1 MPSAS
6 HPPTPSPKYNGVVAL
21 QIWIHPQAEW
31 GDPDTPA
38 ALSEASHR
46 HVGGEPRPCNQTVVP
61 HMVPGSLTD
70 LGLAEVLLAAIWPPA
85 VHRLQDFVLQLKEAV
100 LFKHVGVAEPSV
112 IRFNL
117 TTGHNAGGRLA
128 CFPCHL
134 YSWTLSHWPLKSQ
147 GG

>member
-1 MPSAS
+1 
-6 HPPTPSPKYNGVVAL
+6 
-21 QIWIHPQAEW
+21 
-31 GDPDTPA
+31 
-38 ALSEASHR
+38 
-46 HVGGEPRPCNQTVVP
+46 
-61 HMVPGSLTD
+61 MVPGSLTD